1 MMELTEN
8 SVIPL
13 GLCQL
18 MRDNFQCK
26 ICHIVPVKPPVII
39 TKCCQSILGCK
50 KCVNQWYNGKEALTK
65 CCPSCKASRGYNET
79 MLLRGL
85 DAFLND
91 ICKSIQI
98 EDERDDEELPR
109 INLD

>member
-1 MMELTEN
+1 
-8 SVIPL
+8 
-13 GLCQL
+13 
-18 MRDNFQCK
+18 
-26 ICHIVPVKPPVII
+26 
-39 TKCCQSILGCK
+39 
-50 KCVNQWYNGKEALTK
+50 
-65 CCPSCKASRGYNET
+65 

-91 ICKSIQI
+91 IRKSIQT

>member
-1 MMELTEN
+1 MTELTEN

-13 GLCQL
+13 GL
-18 MRDNFQCK
+18 MRDTFQCK
-26 ICHIVPVKPPVII
+26 ICHVVPVKPPVIV
-39 TKCCQSILGCK
+39 TKCCQSILGCE
-50 KCVNQWYNGKEALTK
+50 KCVNQWYNGKEALS
-65 CCPSCKASRGYNET
+65 PSCKASRGYNET

-91 ICKSIQI
+91 IRKSI
-98 EDERDDEELPR
+98 DERDDEELPR